1 MLKKLST
8 QNEGMNSLIS
18 VKTLHEKFKVQGKS
32 AMSNEELLQILF
44 SFRGNRKK
52 MFRQSAEI
60 IKYTEGRL
68 DLLAKMSIQDL
79 NHMKSLNSEDAILL
93 SVIWELGNRKNAA
106 YEQGQLICSS
116 KDARRVFISE
126 LSDLPHEEFYAAFLN
141 RRHRLLGK
149 HQISKGGISA
159 TVVDIRLL
167 LEKAIQFHASGIIIA
182 HNHPSGNTTASV
194 EDRELT
200 SKIQKAC
207 CYFDI
212 NLLDHLIY
220 CGHDIISFSDE
231 GWI

>member
-8 QNEGMNSLIS
+8 QNEGMNSVLS
-18 VKTLHEKFKVQGKS
+18 VESLYEKFRAQGKS

-52 MFRQSAEI
+52 MWSQSEEI
-60 IKYTEGRL
+60 LKYTDGRL

-79 NHMKSLNSEDAILL
+79 QHLKTLNCEDAVML
-93 SVIWELGNRKNAA
+93 SAIWEIGNRKNAS
-106 YEQGQLICSS
+106 YEQGQLIRSS
-116 KDARRVFISE
+116 SDARRVFISN
-126 LSDLPHEEFYAAFLN
+126 LSDLPHEEFYAAYLN

-149 HQISKGGISA
+149 YQISKGGISA

-167 LEKAIQFHASGIIIA
+167 LEKALQFRASGIIIA
-182 HNHPSGNTTASV
+182 HNHPSGNTLASV

-200 SKIQKAC
+200 TRIQKAC
-207 CYFDI
+207 GYFDI

-220 CGHDIISFSDE
+220 CGHDIVSFSDE